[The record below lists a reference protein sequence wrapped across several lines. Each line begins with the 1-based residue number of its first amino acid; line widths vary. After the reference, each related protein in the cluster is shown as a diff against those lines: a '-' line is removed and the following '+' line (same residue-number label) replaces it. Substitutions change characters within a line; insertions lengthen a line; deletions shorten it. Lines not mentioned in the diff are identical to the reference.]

1 MPRAARLSAAFAA
14 FLALLAAVPAPPAG
28 AEPTHVTVRV
38 LARDAKF
45 VGTAMG
51 GVRITLTDTA
61 TGQVLAQGLTA
72 GGTGDTD
79 RIMRRPRARG
89 EALSSGDAAAFSAT
103 LDLAEPRRVRVTAE
117 GPAGHPGSAVRVSAE
132 QWVVPGKDLTG
143 GDGWLLELPGF
154 VVDVVA
160 PAPGAHVAGLP
171 ARVTL
176 DAKVTMM
183 CGCPIEPGGLWDA
196 DRYEVRALVRRD
208 GTPAGKVPLAY
219 AGTTSRFSGSLRV
232 AAPGAYEAL
241 IYAYD
246 PATGNTGVARA
257 VFTAG
262 P

>member
-14 FLALLAAVPAPPAG
+14 FLALLAALPAPPAG

-79 RIMRRPRARG
+79 RIMRRPRVRG

-132 QWVVPGKDLTG
+132 QWVVPGKHLTG
-143 GDGWLLELPGF
+143 GDGWLLEMPGF
-154 VVDVVA
+154 VVDVTA
-160 PAPGAHVAGLP
+160 PPAQLKGLP
-171 ARVTL
+171 RAVELR
-176 DAKVTMM
+176 AKVTMM
-183 CGCPIEPGGLWDA
+183 CGCPIEPKGLWDA
-196 DRYEVRALVRRD
+196 DRYEVTALIQKD
-208 GTPAGKVPLAY
+208 GQAAGKVALAF
-219 AGTTSRFSGSLRV
+219 AGTTSQFSGTLSVRE
-232 AAPGAYEAL
+232 PGTYEAWV
-241 IYAYD
+241 YAYD
-246 PATGNTGVARA
+246 PATGNTGLDTVTFVVGR
-257 VFTAG
+257 
-262 P
+262 